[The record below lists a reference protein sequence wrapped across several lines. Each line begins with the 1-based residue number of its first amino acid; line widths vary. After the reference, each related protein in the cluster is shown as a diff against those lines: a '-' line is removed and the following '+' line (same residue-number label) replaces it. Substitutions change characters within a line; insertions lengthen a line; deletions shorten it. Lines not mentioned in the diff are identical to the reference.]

1 MTAPL
6 ATKNRMEEEGLLITL
21 SAVRMSVKNS
31 IIVTALR
38 ENVNFM
44 EADYGAAAREQLI
57 SLSEQNSQDA
67 KRVEIERKRLMK
79 YKWSEGFSDDDR
91 GDLVLLRRRRKVYE
105 RLAVVLLE
113 VAEDPEMIENIVA
126 EAQADAADEIGEA
139 ISAQLIAQA
148 VVAADPDYEAQRE
161 QRMKDLVDINL
172 AILADKR
179 ADTY

>member
-1 MTAPL
+1 
-6 ATKNRMEEEGLLITL
+6 
-21 SAVRMSVKNS
+21 
-31 IIVTALR
+31 
-38 ENVNFM
+38 
-44 EADYGAAAREQLI
+44 
-57 SLSEQNSQDA
+57 
-67 KRVEIERKRLMK
+67 VEIERKRLMK